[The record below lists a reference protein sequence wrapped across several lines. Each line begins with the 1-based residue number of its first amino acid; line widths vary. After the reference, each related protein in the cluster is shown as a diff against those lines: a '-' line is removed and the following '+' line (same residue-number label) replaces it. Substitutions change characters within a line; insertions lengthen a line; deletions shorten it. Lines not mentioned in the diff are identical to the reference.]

1 MCASPHVI
9 IVFFRVVF
17 VRVSFPLSK
26 KASLLM
32 VVHLFPNNKSLPF
45 RELFTSYLVLNT
57 IGVYHQH
64 HMCGA
69 SAPHVRNTNTSTK
82 VSLKTS
88 KMNGILSRFLHIIP
102 FKNKHSRLIHKT

>member
-1 MCASPHVI
+1 MCESPHVI
-9 IVFFRVVF
+9 IVFFRVIF

-32 VVHLFPNNKSLPF
+32 VVHLFPNNKSLTF
-45 RELFTSYLVLNT
+45 RELFASYLVLST

-64 HMCGA
+64 QTCGA
-69 SAPHVRNTNTSTK
+69 SAPHVRSTNTSTK

-88 KMNGILSRFLHIIP
+88 KMNGILSQFLCFIR
-102 FKNKHSRLIHKT
+102 FKNKHSRLIRKP